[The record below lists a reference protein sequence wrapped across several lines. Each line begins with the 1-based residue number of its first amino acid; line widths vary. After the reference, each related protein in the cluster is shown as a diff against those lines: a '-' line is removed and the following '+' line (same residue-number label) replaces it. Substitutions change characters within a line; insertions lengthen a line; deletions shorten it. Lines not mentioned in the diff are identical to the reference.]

1 MNKLILL
8 SISIISASL
17 VACGGGDSTTTSTP
31 TPVAGCAGSAA
42 LVSIAFSPT
51 SYILKLNQ
59 PANIVPSTLNPY
71 SCVKSMSFTSGLP
84 YATGVLNL
92 SPPNGLSIVDGAL
105 VGIPTKTGVSN
116 IAVGITS
123 ITGYSLSKTV
133 YSNTITINVIP

>member
-17 VACGGGDSTTTSTP
+17 VACGGGGESTTTP
-31 TPVAGCAGSAA
+31 IPVVGCAGSASF
-42 LVSIAFSPT
+42 VSIAFFPT
-51 SYILKLNQ
+51 SYTLKLNQ

-84 YATGVLNL
+84 YVTGVLNL
-92 SPPNGLSIVDGAL
+92 SPPDGLSIIDGSL